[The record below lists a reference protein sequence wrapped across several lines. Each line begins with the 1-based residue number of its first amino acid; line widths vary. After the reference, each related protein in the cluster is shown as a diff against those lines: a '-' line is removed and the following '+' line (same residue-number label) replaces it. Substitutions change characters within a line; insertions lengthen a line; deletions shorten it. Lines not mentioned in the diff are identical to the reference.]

1 MDRKEEEHRRNVMKL
16 SFNTWCYCS
25 FPAWLPAYPID
36 YVIRS
41 LGKIGYDGIEL
52 GCASP
57 VAYPPY
63 MTAADRQKV
72 RGLLKE
78 NKIEVSSV
86 LPAPGGGCGNNVAS
100 PIEAERKTAV
110 QSYKDCVDLV
120 ADLGGKICLY
130 VAGWVIYGVDQDQ
143 GWEWSRQCLVEVA
156 AHAKKRGVIIA
167 VEPTPSDS
175 NLVETPDDAL
185 KLMRE
190 TKSDNV
196 KVMFDTIHALYRKD
210 IPADYVEKIGSDL
223 AHVHISDL
231 ERMPPGTFSDFT
243 FLVDA
248 LKANGYNGYLAME
261 IGLGG
266 RGVDANVFA
275 KKSLEYMRKIL

>member
-1 MDRKEEEHRRNVMKL
+1 MKL
-16 SFNTWCYCS
+16 SFNTWCYSS

-36 YVIRS
+36 YVVTH
-41 LGKIGYDGIEL
+41 LAKIGYEGVEL

-63 MTAADRQKV
+63 MSAEDRRKA
-72 RGLLKE
+72 RRLLEE
-78 NKIEVSSV
+78 NSIEVSSV

-100 PIEAERKTAV
+100 PIAEERRTAV
-110 QSYKDCVDLV
+110 RNYKDCVDLA

-143 GWEWSRQCLVEVA
+143 AWEWSKECLLEIA
-156 AHAKKRGVIIA
+156 AHAKKRSVVMAI
-167 VEPTPSDS
+167 EPTPSDS
-175 NLVETPDDAL
+175 NLIETPDDAL

-190 TKSDNV
+190 TRLDNV

-210 IPADYVEKIGSDL
+210 IAADYVDKMGPDL
-223 AHVHISDL
+223 AHIHVSDL
-231 ERMPPGTFSDFT
+231 DRMPPGTYTDFT

-248 LKANGYNGYLAME
+248 LKANGYDGYLAME
-261 IGLGG
+261 IGLSG
-266 RGVDANVFA
+266 RGVDPNVFA
-275 KKSLEYMRKIL
+275 KKALQYMRSIL